1 MLLVRYKYSY
11 DGERGEIICHIEVS
25 SYQHTTKHNTKEF
38 KVDLSNKK
46 LSKAFLSIQ
55 RGLVY
60 GTRTS
65 LDTDSRGYS
74 DHRHSGIA
82 QACVCDNSNRPCSTG
97 TT

>member
-11 DGERGEIICHIEVS
+11 DGERGEIIYHIEVS

-55 RGLVY
+55 
-60 GTRTS
+60 
-65 LDTDSRGYS
+65 
-74 DHRHSGIA
+74 
-82 QACVCDNSNRPCSTG
+82 
-97 TT
+97 